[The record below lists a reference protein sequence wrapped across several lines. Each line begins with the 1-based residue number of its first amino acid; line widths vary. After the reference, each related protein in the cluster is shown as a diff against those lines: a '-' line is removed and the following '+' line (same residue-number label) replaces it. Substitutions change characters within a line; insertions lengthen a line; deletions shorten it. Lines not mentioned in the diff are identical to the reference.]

1 MIKRLDLLKILQDT
15 LLIYA
20 VNSALD
26 DAVNDSAR
34 NVGNCFVLTRLVPA
48 SEGFI
53 AVYKRLHG
61 QNSVY
66 NTKHMFLRL
75 ATSICNI
82 FRYFEYLADSSV
94 SIVTRIRS
102 GRARNLGSVTV
113 SGRNCSFLIASIR
126 FLGPQK
132 PPMQCPGN
140 EADIPL
146 PSSVKVKNGW
156 ICTSTRPYVFM
167 LWCLVANTN
176 NFSFTLTT

>member
-1 MIKRLDLLKILQDT
+1 MIKRLDLLKTLQDT

-26 DAVNDSAR
+26 DAVNDNAW

-82 FRYFEYLADSSV
+82 FRYVEYLADSSV

-113 SGRNCSFLIASIR
+113 SGRNCSFLIGSIR

-132 PPMQCPGN
+132 LPCNVQEMKLTSHCHLVSRLRMGGSVPP
-140 EADIPL
+140 L
-146 PSSVKVKNGW
+146 VH
-156 ICTSTRPYVFM
+156 TS
-167 LWCLVANTN
+167 LCCGA
-176 NFSFTLTT
+176 